1 MHVLSYLEEDF
12 KIYLYITGKNLVDVI
27 SEIVHS
33 SFVQKSSTITD
44 AIFCDVYNRIPIL
57 CFDVL

>member
-12 KIYLYITGKNLVDVI
+12 KIFRYITGKNLVDVI
-27 SEIVHS
+27 SEIVDS

-44 AIFCDVYNRIPIL
+44 AIFCDVNNMVPLR
-57 CFDVL
+57 